1 MVAAI
6 GIILHFPESRKRRG
20 DDTCSG
26 TADADLGCQSIT
38 TILTMMTTNIA
49 MAIFYLHEVMRD
61 DSSAEPDKVSMA
73 SEFEDSD
80 DTLPF

>member
-1 MVAAI
+1 
-6 GIILHFPESRKRRG
+6 
-20 DDTCSG
+20 
-26 TADADLGCQSIT
+26 
-38 TILTMMTTNIA
+38 MMTTNIA